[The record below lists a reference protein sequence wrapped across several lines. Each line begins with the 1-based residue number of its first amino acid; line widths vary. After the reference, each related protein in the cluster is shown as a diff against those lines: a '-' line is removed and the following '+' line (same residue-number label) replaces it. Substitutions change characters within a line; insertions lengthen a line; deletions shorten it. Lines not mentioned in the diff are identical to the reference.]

1 MSIAKTGFSVRVFA
15 SLLFGR
21 VVATSYSKFESN
33 DGGGERNIEG
43 AGGNPPLS
51 SLISLYCLNFFVF
64 YSLLLVELFS

>member
-33 DGGGERNIEG
+33 DGGGERNVEG
-43 AGGNPPLS
+43 VGGNPPLS
-51 SLISLYCLNFFVF
+51 SLISL
-64 YSLLLVELFS
+64 